1 MKTAVTV
8 INTVQTGMD
17 NYKDLKETKVFDDSA
32 TLGEIKEWV
41 ISRYYLYNRQYK
53 AIKENIGLAGLD
65 ISDVE

>member
-17 NYKDLKETKVFDDSA
+17 NYKDVRTTKYFDDSA
-32 TLGEIKEWV
+32 TLFEIKEW
-41 ISRYYLYNRQYK
+41 
-53 AIKENIGLAGLD
+53 IKFKGRLQIETKDVSLASVE